1 MKTKLIGDRNVPE
14 LKSRSLLTYPTDGGG
29 SGGENAPYL
38 QPCLCDCGNGFD
50 LDWGTGLSVAINND
64 EACAAPLSPTCELV
78 ACFCL
83 HRPAS
88 TLAQLRAA
96 RRRHTL
102 IFALVRLQ
110 NFQR

>member
-1 MKTKLIGDRNVPE
+1 MKTKTKLIRE
-14 LKSRSLLTYPTDGGG
+14 LKSRSILTYPTDGGG
-29 SGGENAPYL
+29 SGRKCALPSSTLPARLWQWLRPRLGDGVERA
-38 QPCLCDCGNGFD
+38 
-50 LDWGTGLSVAINND
+50 AINND
-64 EACAAPLSPTCELV
+64 EACAAAPLSPTCELV

-110 NFQR
+110 NFPR